1 MLKELQSIHNAF
13 LKVMEGQPG
22 VLGAW
27 HFGSVLRGTMDEFS
41 DIDIVFLVKEASF
54 SFVDKNLT
62 QMLNEVCDEVVLCW
76 PESFNGDAIKN
87 YGYLIKRSQKL
98 FQYDVFLLNI
108 AYIDDFMCQIH
119 YADLNEQDIVF
130 SKDGSVQV
138 LMQKKNKGSLWKAD
152 IVKLVTTYWFHVQM
166 TAKYFIRK
174 DFFKLEG
181 VMRILMDTHISL
193 LLTAYD
199 KITWGSS
206 ANKLHFI
213 DEEKQR
219 HLMKYGCLEDFVTV
233 RNNLMQA
240 MEWFDEDVGG
250 IGAINEAVFSES
262 VINDIKRDWLN
273 HTAVILQ

>member
-1 MLKELQSIHNAF
+1 MVKELHNVHNAF
-13 LKVMEGQPG
+13 LKMMEAERE

-27 HFGSVLRGTMDEFS
+27 YFGSVSRGTMDELS

-54 SFVDKNLT
+54 SLVDKNLT
-62 QMLNEVCDEVVLCW
+62 RMLSDVCDDIVLCW

-87 YGYLIKRSQKL
+87 YGYLIKHNQKL
-98 FQYDVFLLNI
+98 FQYDVFLLNM

-119 YADLNEQDIVF
+119 YANLNEQDIVF
-130 SKDGSVQV
+130 SKDGSLQS
-138 LMQKKNKGSLWKAD
+138 LIQKEIKGSLWQDD
-152 IVKLVTTYWFHVQM
+152 ILKLITTYWFHIQM
-166 TAKYFIRK
+166 SAKYFIRK

-181 VMRILMDTHISL
+181 VLRILMDTHTSL

-213 DEEKQR
+213 DEEKQK
-219 HLMKYGCLEDFVTV
+219 HLMKYGCLKDFVTV

-240 MEWFDEDVGG
+240 MEWLEEDVREIGG
-250 IGAINEAVFSES
+250 INEVAFSER
-262 VINDIKRDWLN
+262 IIDDIKKDWLN